1 MVGESEASPDSCQDI
16 QLSSTYSNVTV
27 SPGVSSLLSL
37 QGLSLNHTYYAF
49 CCAEEPLG
57 VLMQSSIADT
67 RVTIEVGWLDCP
79 LFQGVP
85 CSGHGQC
92 MDMGWCQCNTGYY
105 GSFCNKAC
113 DGLIEGEEVK
123 ECNGRG
129 KCRREGY
136 QCDCDDP
143 LFSGVGCTLSLLEV
157 NSPDENHGFVYCRV
171 ESGGKDEEGAGE
183 VYHAG
188 ISQVANVSALS
199 IGLRE
204 FDDSGDFFYLFYV
217 YCEVSRLDPVLRS
230 LAAGDIQQRI
240 VALLTQQGVSFDHLT
255 VGSPFSVTVDSDP
268 YWCYDGVRDEDETD
282 VDCGGDTCS
291 KRCELGGG
299 CLWDGDCQ
307 RGMCVEREC
316 TLSTGL
322 NRWSI
327 VLIVAF
333 VLVVVLG
340 VGIVVWGQR
349 QLKEARKKELPIFDV
364 CDQSH
369 FSDAYY
375 QIYLYDVCYQ
385 IHLCNKYNREQRS
398 VS

>member
-1 MVGESEASPDSCQDI
+1 MSYPIPAVVSFSIPVSLPSLSAFDFVNCYPLNTTMLTPTSYTVAVVPLRHGVFSITLPANTLTVDSLQNEAASLLRIYVGGVLQSSLHSVGWKLAVLHISYDFSAVVHCMVGESEASPDSCQDI

-171 ESGGKDEEGAGE
+171 ESGGKDEEGLR
-183 VYHAG
+183 V
-188 ISQVANVSALS
+188 
-199 IGLRE
+199 GL
-204 FDDSGDFFYLFYV
+204 V
-217 YCEVSRLDPVLRS
+217 QSR
-230 LAAGDIQQRI
+230 
-240 VALLTQQGVSFDHLT
+240 
-255 VGSPFSVTVDSDP
+255 
-268 YWCYDGVRDEDETD
+268 
-282 VDCGGDTCS
+282 
-291 KRCELGGG
+291 
-299 CLWDGDCQ
+299 
-307 RGMCVEREC
+307 RG
-316 TLSTGL
+316 
-322 NRWSI
+322 
-327 VLIVAF
+327 
-333 VLVVVLG
+333 
-340 VGIVVWGQR
+340 
-349 QLKEARKKELPIFDV
+349 
-364 CDQSH
+364 
-369 FSDAYY
+369 
-375 QIYLYDVCYQ
+375 
-385 IHLCNKYNREQRS
+385 
-398 VS
+398 

>member
-1 MVGESEASPDSCQDI
+1 MVARTRRVCAWDSFK
-16 QLSSTYSNVTV
+16 V
-27 SPGVSSLLSL
+27 
-37 QGLSLNHTYYAF
+37 
-49 CCAEEPLG
+49 
-57 VLMQSSIADT
+57 
-67 RVTIEVGWLDCP
+67 
-79 LFQGVP
+79 
-85 CSGHGQC
+85 
-92 MDMGWCQCNTGYY
+92 
-105 GSFCNKAC
+105 
-113 DGLIEGEEVK
+113 
-123 ECNGRG
+123 
-129 KCRREGY
+129 
-136 QCDCDDP
+136 
-143 LFSGVGCTLSLLEV
+143 
-157 NSPDENHGFVYCRV
+157 
-171 ESGGKDEEGAGE
+171 GAGE

-349 QLKEARKKELPIFDV
+349 QLKEARKKELPIVDAPLPERMNSLMYATRATSLTHTTRSTSMTYATRSTSATNTTESRDLSPD
-364 CDQSH
+364 DQTTVTTSETELDREMKEKARMERVFTRKH
-369 FSDAYY
+369 KIVASDAS
-375 QIYLYDVCYQ
+375 LSHDS
-385 IHLCNKYNREQRS
+385 IHHTMSSDNRRHSKSLSEMGVPQHPPVAIFHS
-398 VS
+398 EYHLVNDSN